1 MKNKVIWQGLVVLV
15 AFAMVLSACS
25 PAASTTQAPQPT
37 TAAVQPTQAPVQP
50 TTAPTAAAPAAT
62 AAPTAA
68 APAATTAPAAGG
80 SNYTFG
86 ILLVGPAN
94 DSGWSQANYEGAQYA
109 ANKLGAKLVYVD
121 KANTSDRPGTT
132 VSQLA
137 ESLVSQG
144 AKLVIFSSDDM
155 KDGVLEFSKAHPDI
169 PVIFSSGDYAWKDGK
184 DYQNLP
190 NVADVMPQME
200 YTKMIAGCA
209 AALTTKTGKIGY
221 VGPLINDETR
231 RFVDSAYLGAKYCW
245 TNYLKKNPADLTFK
259 VTWIGFWFNIPGV
272 TSNPTQVS
280 DDFINQG
287 YDVLMSGLDTTEDV
301 VEAGK
306 AAASGKKVWAVGY
319 DYPGNCSPAPSVCLG
334 VPYFNWGPSYT
345 TMIQTAISGA
355 FKPDWIWAPPD
366 WKDINNKDTTGA
378 GFEKGQ
384 ALSADASA
392 SVDKFIAELAGGL
405 NLWKGPINLQDK
417 SVYLKDGEVATSQQ
431 IWYMPQLLEG
441 MQGQSVPSK

>member
-1 MKNKVIWQGLVVLV
+1 MKNKILLQGLVLFV
-15 AFAMVLSACS
+15 AVAMGLSACA
-25 PAASTTQAPQPT
+25 PAATPAPTTAPAAQPTTPPAAATTAPQPT
-37 TAAVQPTQAPVQP
+37 AAPTQAAAQP
-50 TTAPTAAAPAAT
+50 TTPPA
-62 AAPTAA
+62 
-68 APAATTAPAAGG
+68 AATTAPAAA
-80 SNYTFG
+80 SNFTFG

-109 ANKLGAKLVYVD
+109 AQKTGSKLVYVD
-121 KANTSDRPGTT
+121 KANSSDRPGTT

-144 AKLVIFSSDDM
+144 AKLIIFSSDDM
-155 KDGVLEFSKAHPDI
+155 KDGVLEFAKAHPDI

-231 RFVDSAYLGAKYCW
+231 RFADSAYLGAKYCW

-259 VTWIGFWFNIPGV
+259 VTWIGFWFNIPG
-272 TSNPTQVS
+272 TTADPTQVS

-287 YDVLMSGLDTTEDV
+287 YDVLMSGLDTTENV
-301 VEAGK
+301 VEVGKAQAAGK
-306 AAASGKKVWAVGY
+306 QVWAVGY
-319 DYPGNCSPAPSVCLG
+319 DYPGNCSPAPKACLG
-334 VPYFNWGPSYT
+334 VPYFNWGPSYA
-345 TMIQTAISGA
+345 TMVKSAIDGS

-366 WKDINNKDTTGA
+366 WKDLNNKDTSA
-378 GFEKGQ
+378 VGFLKGE
-384 ALSADASA
+384 ALSADASTM
-392 SVDKFIAELAGGL
+392 VDKFTAELAGGL
-405 NLWKGPINLQDK
+405 NLWKGPLNLQDK
-417 SVYLKDGEVATSQQ
+417 SVYLKDGEVATPQQ